1 MRGTP
6 HTAIDLETHRMIRI
20 EDLDTVCDNLKAIF
34 DEQKDTNDWLRKRLD
49 EITDEKW
56 KDKELQ
62 EMKAQMEKYH
72 HKAQLLG
79 FCMTDNDQSRIQEWK
94 DKHMAE
100 QHNIKTLE
108 DRLRWGGS
116 IGGNF
121 LYEFCPTSIG
131 TIGTCVCGNCRAKA
145 FAKAN
150 GDYQR
155 YKELLREYDAE
166 FEFQELN

>member
-1 MRGTP
+1 MRGTL

-72 HKAQLLG
+72 HGAQLLG

-131 TIGTCVCGNCRAKA
+131 TIGTCFCGNCRAKA

-166 FEFQELN
+166 FEFQELS

>member
-6 HTAIDLETHRMIRI
+6 HTIIDLETHKMIRI

-34 DEQKDTNDWLRKRLD
+34 DEQKSTNDRLHKHLE

-62 EMKAQMEKYH
+62 EMKAKMEKYYH
-72 HKAQLLG
+72 EAKLG
-79 FCMTDNDQSRIQEWK
+79 FPMADDDQSRVQEWK

-100 QHNIKTLE
+100 KHNVKTLE
-108 DRLRWGGS
+108 DRLHWGGS
-116 IGGNF
+116 VGGNF

-131 TIGTCVCGNCRAKA
+131 TIGTCICGNCRTKA
-145 FAKAN
+145 FARSN

-166 FEFQELN
+166 FEFQELS

>member
-6 HTAIDLETHRMIRI
+6 HVAIDTETHRMIRI

-34 DEQKDTNDWLRKRLD
+34 DEQKDANDRLQKRLD

-62 EMKAQMEKYH
+62 EMKAKMEKCYH
-72 HKAQLLG
+72 EAKLG
-79 FCMTDNDQSRIQEWK
+79 FSMTDNDQYRVQEWK
-94 DKHMAE
+94 EKHMAE
-100 QHNIKTLE
+100 QHNIKTPE
-108 DRLRWGGS
+108 DRLHWSGLIGGS
-116 IGGNF
+116 F

-131 TIGTCVCGNCRAKA
+131 TIGTCICGNCRAKA

-155 YKELLREYDAE
+155 YKELLREYDVE
-166 FEFQELN
+166 FEFQGLS

>member
-6 HTAIDLETHRMIRI
+6 HTIIDLETHKMIRV

-34 DEQKDTNDWLRKRLD
+34 DEQKSTNDRLHKRLD

-62 EMKAQMEKYH
+62 GMKAKMEKYYH
-72 HKAQLLG
+72 EAQLG
-79 FCMTDNDQSRIQEWK
+79 FSMTDDDQSRIQEWK
-94 DKHMAE
+94 NKHMAE
-100 QHNIKTLE
+100 QHNVKTFE
-108 DRLRWGGS
+108 DRLHWGGS
-116 IGGNF
+116 VGGNF

-131 TIGTCVCGNCRAKA
+131 TIGTCICGNCRTKA
-145 FAKAN
+145 FARSD

-166 FEFQELN
+166 FEFQELS

>member
-6 HTAIDLETHRMIRI
+6 HTIIDLETHKMIRI

-34 DEQKDTNDWLRKRLD
+34 DEQKSTNDRLHKRLN

-62 EMKAQMEKYH
+62 DMRVKMEQYYH
-72 HKAQLLG
+72 ETKLG
-79 FCMTDNDQSRIQEWK
+79 FSMTDDDQNRIQEWK

-100 QHNIKTLE
+100 QHNVRTFE
-108 DRLRWGGS
+108 DRLHWGGS
-116 IGGNF
+116 VGGNF

-131 TIGTCVCGNCRAKA
+131 TIGTCICGNCRTKA
-145 FAKAN
+145 FARSD

-166 FEFQELN
+166 FEFQELS

>member
-6 HTAIDLETHRMIRI
+6 HTIIDLETHKMIRI

-34 DEQKDTNDWLRKRLD
+34 DEQKSTNDRLHKRLD

-62 EMKAQMEKYH
+62 DLKAKMEQYYH
-72 HKAQLLG
+72 EAKLG
-79 FCMTDNDQSRIQEWK
+79 FSMTDDDHTRIQEWK

-100 QHNIKTLE
+100 QHNVKTLE
-108 DRLRWGGS
+108 DRLHWGGS
-116 IGGNF
+116 VGGNF

-131 TIGTCVCGNCRAKA
+131 TIGTCICGNCRTKA
-145 FAKAN
+145 FARSD

-166 FEFQELN
+166 FEFQELS

>member
-6 HTAIDLETHRMIRI
+6 HTIIDLETHKMIRI

-34 DEQKDTNDWLRKRLD
+34 DEQKSTNDQLHKRLD

-62 EMKAQMEKYH
+62 DMKAKMEQYYH
-72 HKAQLLG
+72 EAKMG
-79 FCMTDNDQSRIQEWK
+79 FSMTNDDQNRIQEWK

-100 QHNIKTLE
+100 QHNVKALE
-108 DRLRWGGS
+108 DRLHWGGS
-116 IGGNF
+116 VGGNF

-131 TIGTCVCGNCRAKA
+131 TIGTCICGNCRTKA
-145 FAKAN
+145 FARSD

-166 FEFQELN
+166 FEFQELS